1 MSDDPQPR
9 PGPFDLRAALADLE
23 LSQSGFAR
31 RMKELGDDRPHKGIL
46 RTIQRMV
53 AGDVRVSGEIRALI
67 GLMRE
72 VRTKDDAT

>member
-23 LSQSGFAR
+23 FSQSGFAR

-53 AGDVRVSGEIRALI
+53 AGESQEPSKFRVVGVANQN
-67 GLMRE
+67 G
-72 VRTKDDAT
+72 VDFY